1 MSVAVVAII
10 VVDYGSWMLLCATN
24 ENLSLVSEDAVLLL
38 MEKSEKPTRL
48 DLLDKLIDVVA
59 KFEYINFTL
68 L

>member
-1 MSVAVVAII
+1 
-10 VVDYGSWMLLCATN
+10 MLLCATN

>member
-38 MEKSEKPTRL
+38 MEKSEKSTRL